1 MSEYPESSSGSFAF
15 RLATFL
21 ILFSIAVAGFS
32 SLIWQ
37 KLYGE
42 TQTNPNVNAA
52 IEASPSPTI
61 LQPTDNINRPASEPY
76 VGDLSIFEDPKRDEN
91 LQINR
96 VMDILG
102 IKQGS
107 SVADIGAGSGWFSV
121 RAARRVGVKGIVY
134 ANEINQDYLNYISN
148 RAKKENL
155 SNIKTVSGKEDDPGL
170 PENSIDAVMILKTYH
185 EIQQPV
191 RLLKNLQKSLR
202 SNARLGIIDR
212 NGKGDDHGLD
222 QEVIVKEAAQAGFK
236 LIESYDFV
244 KPDGMDF
251 FLVFQAR

>member
-1 MSEYPESSSGSFAF
+1 MSESSSGSFAF
-15 RLATFL
+15 RLAIFL
-21 ILFSIAVAGFS
+21 VLFTVGVAGFS

-37 KLYGE
+37 RLYGE
-42 TQTNPNVNAA
+42 SPTTANSTVSAMATPT
-52 IEASPSPTI
+52 PSPATN
-61 LQPTDNINRPASEPY
+61 TINRPTSEPY
-76 VGDLSIFEDPKRDEN
+76 VGDLSIFEDSKRDEN

-121 RAARRVGVKGIVY
+121 RAARRVGAKGVVY
-134 ANEINQDYLNYISN
+134 ANEVNQNYLNHIDD

-155 SNIKTVSGKEDDPGL
+155 SNIKSVLGKAEDPNL
-170 PENSIDAVMILKTYH
+170 PENSIDAVLILKTYH
-185 EIQQPV
+185 EIQQPIQ
-191 RLLKNLQKSLR
+191 LLKNLRKSLR
-202 SNARLGIIDR
+202 SNALIGIIDR

-222 QEVIVKEAAQAGFK
+222 QEIVIKEAAQAGFK
-236 LIESYDFV
+236 LVKSYDFV

-251 FLVFQAR
+251 FLVFELN